1 MRALGL
7 RYFGVERWR
16 RGGREGGGVVG
27 GDDERC

>member
-16 RGGREGGGVVG
+16 RGGRYGGVVG